1 MFASFRSC
9 GRQCEC
15 QQSRKTLKSSVVR
28 ATPPHFRTSGGMPSA
43 PGDLSGNLS
52 GANACPGQTLP
63 SGPYSHLDQRNATRD
78 GWDERRLPRSGEL
91 TTPDDQQPLTQK
103 RVPPLV
109 GLLQHAGDT
118 YMKSVAPP

>member
-1 MFASFRSC
+1 MTV
-9 GRQCEC
+9 GR
-15 QQSRKTLKSSVVR
+15 R
-28 ATPPHFRTSGGMPSA
+28 A
-43 PGDLSGNLS
+43 PGQNLS